1 MLVVRARSG
10 ALGRVLGC
18 AIVTFDVGDSV
29 VYPSQGAGVV
39 QERTTRAIL
48 GETQEYLKIV
58 FVRGDMEVLVPLQ
71 KGQEVGL
78 RHTVG
83 RDEIQQL
90 LDALG
95 KADLSLPTQWP
106 PRYRAEQDILAG
118 GSAYDLAR
126 LIGVLAQRDV
136 EKGLAATER
145 EVLESAKVML
155 SSELAVV
162 QAVSVTDAVNQ
173 LESYIAEN
181 IT

>member
-1 MLVVRARSG
+1 
-10 ALGRVLGC
+10 
-18 AIVTFDVGDSV
+18 VTFQVGDNV

-39 QERTTRAIL
+39 QELTTRAVL
-48 GETQEYLKIV
+48 GETQQYLKIV
-58 FVRGDMEVLVPLQ
+58 FVRGDMEVLVPLR

-83 RDEIQQL
+83 ADEITQVF
-90 LDALG
+90 DALA

-126 LIGVLAQRDV
+126 LIGVLAKRDL

-145 EVLESAKVML
+145 EVLEHAKSML
-155 SSELAVV
+155 ASELAVV
-162 QAVSVTDAVNQ
+162 QQVTLDEAAGQ
-173 LESYIAEN
+173 LEALISDR

>member
-1 MLVVRARSG
+1 M
-10 ALGRVLGC
+10 
-18 AIVTFDVGDSV
+18 TFEVGDNV

-39 QERTTRAIL
+39 QERTTRAVL

-58 FVRGDMEVLVPLQ
+58 FVRGDMEVLVPLR

-83 RDEIQQL
+83 IDEIQQL
-90 LDALG
+90 FDALG

-126 LIGVLAQRDV
+126 IIGVLAQRDI

-145 EVLESAKVML
+145 EVLENAKNML

-162 QAVSVTDAVNQ
+162 QGVTMQEASRQ
-173 LESYIAEN
+173 LEDFIRDR